1 MGETAEGDG
10 NMSGGGNANGAVE
23 GAAGQ
28 IRKETVR
35 RSLGGEAGAFG
46 HPDGTHRIGPHTLTR
61 VRSEHRAPE
70 PGRVTGIR
78 GPQGHQHL
86 ALTPQDAP
94 RVLE

>member
-1 MGETAEGDG
+1 MGEAAEGDG

-23 GAAGQ
+23 GAGQ

-70 PGRVTGIR
+70 LGRVTGIR